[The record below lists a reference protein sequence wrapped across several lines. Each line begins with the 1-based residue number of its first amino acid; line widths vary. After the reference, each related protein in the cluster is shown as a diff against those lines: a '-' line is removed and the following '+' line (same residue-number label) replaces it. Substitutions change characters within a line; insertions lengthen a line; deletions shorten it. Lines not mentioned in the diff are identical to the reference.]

1 MELTASPLSAWQPQE
16 QTLGKWEMSQ
26 PALVP
31 IDEDISLMFEVAKG
45 DSDALRQLIDKWKKP
60 LINFFYR
67 SLGSYTESEDLAQMV
82 FIKLYRAADRYQAR
96 AKFSTF
102 LFHVARRVLLNEFRR
117 RSRKPVQYVD
127 PQEFHYEESEDPEIK
142 RRLNEIEEIFQ
153 LAIKELPEKHRTAL
167 LLYKQQQLSY
177 QEIAE
182 VMKASENAVKTW
194 IFRARTQLKKEMEAL
209 Q

>member
-1 MELTASPLSAWQPQE
+1 MELVATKISPWQPVMQAVGNLTMTE
-16 QTLGKWEMSQ
+16 KPDAPL
-26 PALVP
+26 
-31 IDEDISLMFEVAKG
+31 DEDVQLMYDVAAG
-45 DSDALRQLIDKWKKP
+45 NQMALRQLIDKWKKP

-67 SLGSYTESEDLAQMV
+67 SLHSYEASEDLAQTV
-82 FIKLYRAADRYQAR
+82 FIKIYRAAERYEHR

-117 RSRKPVQYVD
+117 QKRKPMEYVD
-127 PQEFHYEESEDPEIK
+127 PTDFKYEVVDDPETQ
-142 RRLNEIEEIFQ
+142 RRLAEIEELFQ
-153 LAIKELPEKHRTAL
+153 KAIVELPEKHRTAL

-194 IFRARTQLKKEMEAL
+194 IFRARTRLKLEMEAL
-209 Q
+209 R